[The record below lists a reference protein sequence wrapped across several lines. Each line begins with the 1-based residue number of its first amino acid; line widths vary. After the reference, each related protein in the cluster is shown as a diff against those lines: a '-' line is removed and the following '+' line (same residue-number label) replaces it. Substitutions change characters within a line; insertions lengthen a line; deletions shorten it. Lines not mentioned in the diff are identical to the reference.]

1 MATTLMDSCRF
12 DVKLLEAE
20 SAIGKSHI
28 AAGLPNQDTVKI
40 TKLENG
46 NILVIADGVG
56 SEIHSEMASQAAT
69 EAVTEVFCSLD
80 AGMLAEEDIAE
91 MLCGMFRK
99 RLAAKC
105 VQKTATTCI
114 FCAHLFRKGIFLGQ
128 IGDGICCGYQNGS
141 PFVLAEKDADFANV
155 VVPLTSNCSPER
167 WKILKLG
174 ATKELELMLA
184 TDGVA
189 DDILPGKEADFV
201 HHLINVV
208 EAEPDSNRKA
218 VLKNILDHWETP
230 MSFDDKT
237 ITLYH
242 FISSEREMT

>member
-1 MATTLMDSCRF
+1 MTLMDSCLF

-20 SAIGKSHI
+20 SVIGKSHT
-28 AAGLPNQDTVKI
+28 AAGLPNQDAVRI
-40 TKLENG
+40 IRLENG

-56 SEIHSEMASQAAT
+56 SETHAELASQAAA
-69 EAVTEVFCSLD
+69 EAVIEVLCSVD

-91 MLCGMFRK
+91 MLCGTFRK
-99 RLAAKC
+99 HLAAKC
-105 VQKTATTCI
+105 TQRAATTCI

-141 PFVLAEKDADFANV
+141 PFVLAEKNADFANV
-155 VVPLTSNCSPER
+155 VVPLTSDCPPER

-174 ATKELELMLA
+174 ATEELELMLA

-189 DDILPGKEADFV
+189 DDILPGKEADFA
-201 HHLINVV
+201 HHLINAL
-208 EAEPDSNRKA
+208 EAEPVSNRKTA
-218 VLKNILDHWETP
+218 LKSILDHWETP

-237 ITLYH
+237 IALYH
-242 FISSEREMT
+242 FVSSGRKMT